1 MRFTD
6 IEVACYE
13 YEGID
18 AVKAALREGL
28 SQSTEDIPIKVRDFN
43 LRGLVLL
50 CFPKKINLIAP
61 PLYTITTTCLNGKE
75 GVERLQT
82 TINKIKESIE
92 RHRGMCRVKIEP
104 QIFTEAHEKA
114 IEVRQ

>member
-1 MRFTD
+1 MYRDERELKDCPVDANTRKALVDSIRRHFSAQSVKCRAGEEMHLRYSFSFIHSLRFTD

-43 LRGLVLL
+43 LRG
-50 CFPKKINLIAP
+50 
-61 PLYTITTTCLNGKE
+61 G
-75 GVERLQT
+75 
-82 TINKIKESIE
+82 
-92 RHRGMCRVKIEP
+92 
-104 QIFTEAHEKA
+104 
-114 IEVRQ
+114 